1 MAAAML
7 RIEFEPLFTAQGPV
21 FDIACLRIEKSQLL
35 AGPAKHVLATHEN
48 YQWLRNGH
56 AYTVLRMPCRWRV
69 RSDDEAQIYGP
80 SDNVRIQDG
89 YIRSDSV
96 LAQLEESSGKWL
108 IYATGNRHSVVIV
121 EPA

>member
-1 MAAAML
+1 MAAPML
-7 RIEFEPLFTAQGPV
+7 RIEFEPLFTPHGPV

-56 AYTVLRMPCRWRV
+56 AYTVLRIPCRCRV
-69 RSDDEAQIYGP
+69 RFDDEAQIYGP
-80 SDNVRIQDG
+80 FDSVRIQDG
-89 YIRSDSV
+89 YIWADSV
-96 LAQLEESSGKWL
+96 LAQLEESAGKWRM
-108 IYATGNRHSVVIV
+108 YSTGNRHSVVIV